1 MSAAGNGGCKW
12 AIEALIMSRSDLCL
26 IVHGQDCASWTGR
39 FISNSLSTE
48 MNRIALHSLA
58 QPCLVLNGIV
68 AVEVLLVEVVVIE
81 AVVSAIPEQDN
92 SLIQSEQ
99 VAMPACSLPNGIFIA
114 NGTNGGHWP
123 YMAG

>member
-1 MSAAGNGGCKW
+1 MQAG
-12 AIEALIMSRSDLCL
+12 L
-26 IVHGQDCASWTGR
+26 R

-58 QPCLVLNGIV
+58 QPGSALNG
-68 AVEVLLVEVVVIE
+68 VEVVV
-81 AVVSAIPEQDN
+81 VVVGAIPEQDN

-114 NGTNGGHWP
+114 NGTNGSHT
-123 YMAG
+123 MKS